1 MESLSISSIEP
12 EAPIEID
19 VQDIDPLEI
28 IASIVDKIGIVEI
41 INKLTSSNWTS
52 TSRLLD

>member
-52 TSRLLD
+52 ASRLLD